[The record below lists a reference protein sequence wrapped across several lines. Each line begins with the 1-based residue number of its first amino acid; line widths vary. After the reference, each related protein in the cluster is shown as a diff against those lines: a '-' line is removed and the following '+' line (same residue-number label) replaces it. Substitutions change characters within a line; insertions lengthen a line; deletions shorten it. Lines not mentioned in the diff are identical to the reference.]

1 MPPKVL
7 VRRFHKSR
15 DSAFACAHSAL
26 VGCSACGLLL
36 PPLPRPCC
44 WHASGHAA
52 MRLARKTTARL
63 LQRACAMP
71 SLCDPDTLAV
81 FARRVLH
88 VSAGRRRG
96 AAAYGSDLRLLSEA
110 RTHGCHRS
118 RRYPGLS
125 SRLTWHDFA
134 YVTMAPWIMVD
145 YDAITAY
152 YRPPFLAPSGAL
164 APPSTPSRRH
174 HPETGASRASAWRG
188 STRDWGVFGGRRS

>member
-52 MRLARKTTARL
+52 VLLARKTATRL
-63 LQRACAMP
+63 LKRACVMP
-71 SLCDPDTLAV
+71 SLCDHDTLAV

-88 VSAGRRRG
+88 VSAACRRG
-96 AAAYGSDLRLLSEA
+96 AAAYGNACEQIFGPSHLIS
-110 RTHGCHRS
+110 HRS
-118 RRYPGLS
+118 KSYAGLS

-134 YVTMAPWIMVD
+134 YVTMAPCIMVH
-145 YDAITAY
+145 YDATGGY
-152 YRPPFLAPSGAL
+152 RRPPFLD
-164 APPSTPSRRH
+164 PPADEHPRQPLPPADTPGFRCGGLLCDRRH
-174 HPETGASRASAWRG
+174 TC
-188 STRDWGVFGGRRS
+188 

>member
-63 LQRACAMP
+63 LERACAMP
-71 SLCDPDTLAV
+71 SLCDHDTFAV

-96 AAAYGSDLRLLSEA
+96 AAAYGSDFRLLSEA

-125 SRLTWHDFA
+125 SRLAWHDFEKSRSRTLLRSA
-134 YVTMAPWIMVD
+134 SLTHH
-145 YDAITAY
+145 
-152 YRPPFLAPSGAL
+152 
-164 APPSTPSRRH
+164 PPSLPYFSADLSPHDDRPFTPPVAAPGILWNVARHGTERRG
-174 HPETGASRASAWRG
+174 ETWE
-188 STRDWGVFGGRRS
+188 

>member
-1 MPPKVL
+1 MPEGGVPILVCPARSHGRSPFWGAAGEEIFSPEGPFQAKMPPKAL

-52 MRLARKTTARL
+52 VRFARKTAARL
-63 LQRACAMP
+63 LERACAMP
-71 SLCDPDTLAV
+71 SLCDHDTLAV

-96 AAAYGSDLRLLSEA
+96 AAAYGSDLRLISEA
-110 RTHGCHRS
+110 RTHGSHRS
-118 RRYPGLS
+118 KSNAGLS

-145 YDAITAY
+145 YDAN
-152 YRPPFLAPSGAL
+152 
-164 APPSTPSRRH
+164 
-174 HPETGASRASAWRG
+174 RA
-188 STRDWGVFGGRRS
+188 

>member
-44 WHASGHAA
+44 WHTSGHAA
-52 MRLARKTTARL
+52 VRFARKTAARL
-63 LQRACAMP
+63 LERACAMP
-71 SLCDPDTLAV
+71 SLCDHDTLAV

-96 AAAYGSDLRLLSEA
+96 AAAYGSDLRLISEA

-118 RRYPGLS
+118 KSNPGLS

-134 YVTMAPWIMVD
+134 YVTMAPWIVVD
-145 YDAITAY
+145 SDATGPHW
-152 YRPPFLAPSGAL
+152 RPPLLGPSGGR
-164 APPSTPSRRH
+164 APPLSGSLPHRHQSHRGRRH
-174 HPETGASRASAWRG
+174 
-188 STRDWGVFGGRRS
+188 

>member
-52 MRLARKTTARL
+52 VLLARKTATRL
-63 LQRACAMP
+63 LKRACVMP
-71 SLCDPDTLAV
+71 SLCDHDTLAV

-88 VSAGRRRG
+88 VSAACRRG
-96 AAAYGSDLRLLSEA
+96 AAAYGNACEQIFGPSHLIS
-110 RTHGCHRS
+110 HRS
-118 RRYPGLS
+118 KSNPGLS

-145 YDAITAY
+145 YDATKAY
-152 YRPPFLAPSGAL
+152 
-164 APPSTPSRRH
+164 
-174 HPETGASRASAWRG
+174 
-188 STRDWGVFGGRRS
+188 

>member
-52 MRLARKTTARL
+52 VRFARKTAARL
-63 LQRACAMP
+63 LERACAMP
-71 SLCDPDTLAV
+71 SLCDHDTLAV

-96 AAAYGSDLRLLSEA
+96 AAAYGSDVRLLSEA

-118 RRYPGLS
+118 RSNPGLS

-134 YVTMAPWIMVD
+134 YVTMVPSPQHPSHVVPQIPKSDLFKWVLALSYIPTSD
-145 YDAITAY
+145 KAS
-152 YRPPFLAPSGAL
+152 PPQGYPGGL
-164 APPSTPSRRH
+164 
-174 HPETGASRASAWRG
+174 RG
-188 STRDWGVFGGRRS
+188 GDMPRGHDFAFFG